1 MDFTAAVRWLCEVQ
15 PQFWSWNDVKP
26 TLLRPFETG
35 YAVSVLNVILAPNG
49 AAMQKHE
56 MAIDT
61 SSDLDDQ
68 QLELSAPPTTQ
79 VVRPTAVSRSP
90 RCNTYIQFEYHIVF
104 NSTYLV
110 PQLLFLASRLDGTPL
125 SLEELLPQLSMS
137 CSNTQHV
144 LDLSFDWR
152 FVTQV
157 EHPFLQIPFYT
168 IHPCKT
174 TSLMSLVLSSC
185 DELEAPQKESAVTP
199 DRYLVSWLSLY
210 GQVVHLHLPF
220 NLVYAKRLL
229 ACK

>member
-90 RCNTYIQFEYHIVF
+90 RCNTYIQFEYQIVF

-157 EHPFLQIPFYT
+157 VHQTLLQMYCLMGSRFLGAPFLANT
-168 IHPCKT
+168 ILHHPPLQNNEFDVVGVVELRRT
-174 TSLMSLVLSSC
+174 RSSS
-185 DELEAPQKESAVTP
+185 KG
-199 DRYLVSWLSLY
+199 VSGNS
-210 GQVVHLHLPF
+210 
-220 NLVYAKRLL
+220 
-229 ACK
+229 